1 MVWSVSPFVAFFS
14 LIVYGVLFL
23 VVATSRPHTPPKKA
37 FCFYL
42 LAMFFWSFSA
52 FITLS
57 GAGNSLFWF
66 RLMVAGAIASM
77 PAIFYFVQTFL
88 NFYRPWASFVYLY
101 SALCILLALL
111 SPFVVQS
118 ASVSNGAVSYQF
130 TPLLVIVAGPGYGL
144 ALFSLVLLFH
154 NLHISKD
161 AIYRNRLRYL
171 AIGLAFIILGSLVNW
186 TPLGRYPID
195 IAANG
200 LCALFI
206 AYAILKHQ
214 LLDIS
219 VVLRK
224 GLLYSIPT
232 SLIGAAYFLIISL
245 ALNLLHLYSSSQI
258 FLLSLFVAI
267 LTALVAQPLHAKIQG
282 WVDRLFFREKYD
294 ATRLIQRLSHTT
306 ASLLDLNLLTSFI
319 LNEIT
324 ATLHINRAAFF
335 LRQSNG
341 DFYLAAQH
349 GLSLT
354 PAPALRHD
362 HPLALYLATYDH
374 ALNHENMDI
383 LPQFKALWYQE
394 RLDLDHIAADIF
406 IPLKAQNE
414 LLGILALGPK
424 LSEQPYT
431 YDDQL
436 NLLTLASQTAIAIKN
451 ALLYDAELSRRE
463 ELDAL
468 YTLTRQL
475 LDTNDTESVLDRI
488 VHNSVQSAHVTFAT
502 ILTFEDN
509 TFVYRASFLARAL
522 EHEIGK
528 DTFESPIAQRYY
540 RRAFHQRKI
549 ITLVHN
555 ELTPSDGSWHELF
568 RDQLYSLCISPLQVG
583 EQPIGILILGEAR
596 SAIREPFDADKLRL
610 ISAISDQAASALHR
624 AKLHEQLEENFVQ
637 TILALANAMD
647 ARDTYTHGHSQRLA
661 DLAEATLREISND
674 EEQIR
679 AIRWAALLHD
689 IGKIG
694 VADEIL
700 RKPGPLTPEEWVVM
714 KQHPEI
720 GAKIVQ
726 PVKQLANVAPL
737 IRSHHEKYDGTGY
750 PYGLKGKQIP
760 LGARVLTVI
769 DAYSAMID
777 DRVYRKAMSHDE
789 AIEELKRCTHT
800 QFDPTVVEVFLRVL
814 ETHQY
819 KSTQLAM
826 HQGRANTTV

>member
-1 MVWSVSPFVAFFS
+1 MAWSLSTLIPVFA

-101 SALCILLALL
+101 SAFCILLALL

-144 ALFSLVLLFH
+144 ALFSLILLFH

-282 WVDRLFFREKYD
+282 WIDRLFFREKYD

-394 RLDLDHIAADIF
+394 RLDLARIAADIF

-414 LLGILALGPK
+414 LLGILTLGPK

-436 NLLTLASQTAIAIKN
+436 NLLTLANQTAIAIKN
-451 ALLYDAELSRRE
+451 ALLYDAETKQHQIAEVLRELGQELSTT
-463 ELDAL
+463 LDFNRL
-468 YTLTRQL
+468 LFTLLEQVARLVPYDVGQIL
-475 LDTNDTESVLDRI
+475 LVTEGETEIAR
-488 VHNSVQSAHVTFAT
+488 VQYSDIWLQSLGSQACDPSLLPKTA
-502 ILTFEDN
+502 
-509 TFVYRASFLARAL
+509 TFV
-522 EHEIGK
+522 K
-528 DTFESPIAQRYY
+528 D
-540 RRAFHQRKI
+540 
-549 ITLVHN
+549 
-555 ELTPSDGSWHELF
+555 
-568 RDQLYSLCISPLQVG
+568 
-583 EQPIGILILGEAR
+583 
-596 SAIREPFDADKLRL
+596 
-610 ISAISDQAASALHR
+610 
-624 AKLHEQLEENFVQ
+624 
-637 TILALANAMD
+637 
-647 ARDTYTHGHSQRLA
+647 
-661 DLAEATLREISND
+661 
-674 EEQIR
+674 
-679 AIRWAALLHD
+679 
-689 IGKIG
+689 
-694 VADEIL
+694 
-700 RKPGPLTPEEWVVM
+700 
-714 KQHPEI
+714 
-720 GAKIVQ
+720 
-726 PVKQLANVAPL
+726 L
-737 IRSHHEKYDGTGY
+737 IRSGKPLTFAKVSANSRGKEHKLQLHSWVGVPLVSHGEVIACFSFYKTDADFYQAEQVELLTLFAGQAALALQNAHLFSEMQQLAVTDELTKIANRRYLFTLGEQEIKRARRFNRPLSATMFDLDY
-750 PYGLKGKQIP
+750 FKEINDVYGHLVGDQILYEVACRCKDFIREFDI
-760 LGARVLTVI
+760 LGRYGGDEFLILLPETDLSDARRIARRLSQHIAATTVTANKKLISLTACFGVVSLTPDI
-769 DAYSAMID
+769 MDMLLSLIESI
-777 DRVYRKAMSHDE
+777 RRCCRKRRR
-789 AIEELKRCTHT
+789 KHT
-800 QFDPTVVEVFLRVL
+800 KDPTNK
-814 ETHQY
+814 TH
-819 KSTQLAM
+819 
-826 HQGRANTTV
+826 